1 MSVLKN
7 FDFLLLLS
15 ILIIALLGLAIVW
28 SVAPA
33 FLASQL
39 IFFLLG
45 LLAFF
50 FFSLTD
56 YRLFKNYSWLI
67 YLVVLIFLI
76 LPFVFGEV
84 TRGAVRWFQVGPVTV
99 QPSEIAKPLLILFL
113 AGFLSRYKILSLA
126 LVLLPV
132 FLIFKQPDLG
142 STLVVFAIC
151 LGILF
156 ALGARIKWLVAGSLL
171 LVMASPLVW
180 RSLADYQKQRIL
192 SFVNSQADPLGSG
205 YNLIQSVI
213 AIGSGMI
220 FGRGLGRGTQSHLYF
235 LPERHTDFIFASL
248 AEELGLLGG
257 LLLLALYFWLFL
269 RILKI
274 AGLAEDNFGFL
285 VVSGVFFFLFSQV
298 FINIGMNLGIL
309 PITGIPLPLVSTGGS
324 SLLATMISLGL
335 VESVARQR
343 KTEEGIR
350 IK

>member
-1 MSVLKN
+1 MLKN